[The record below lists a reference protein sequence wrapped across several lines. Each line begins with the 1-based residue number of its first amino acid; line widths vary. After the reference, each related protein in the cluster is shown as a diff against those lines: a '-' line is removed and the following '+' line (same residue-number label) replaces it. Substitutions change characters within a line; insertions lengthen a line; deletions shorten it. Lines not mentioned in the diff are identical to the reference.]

1 MNDSKNRD
9 SEGVSS
15 TNVDENI
22 KFQSAN
28 FLRTE
33 WISFFKWTTGI
44 STFLISIS
52 LTAITFGNSI
62 SILNKAIG
70 GTVVALLTWD
80 IILSWSLLKIA
91 LFKVYKIMDISI
103 QGRLTINN
111 NMLKEYNDA
120 ISTIEEREPKVFTLF
135 VLGIVFFLIFFISI
149 ILK

>member
-1 MNDSKNRD
+1 MNGSKNRD
-9 SEGVSS
+9 SEGVNP

-70 GTVVALLTWD
+70 GTVVALLTSD

-149 ILK
+149 VLK